1 MAAKVKCRTSFVTFW
16 KTKIRKII
24 GGMGAPPLA
33 PPSRYAPADD
43 STFAFLRATSF
54 LYKEYLYSLKCLVS
68 LWANICVI
76 INNGPDSE
84 SSFSLASGNLGS
96 FLSNLKKLLFCIF
109 THCGWVVSK
118 SLGFSI
124 SFYFFFSYSIFTPEH
139 YQYKYSTTNPTI
151 VIDSLIFPYL

>member
-1 MAAKVKCRTSFVTFW
+1 MQNKFCYILQNKNQKNYW
-16 KTKIRKII
+16 
-24 GGMGAPPLA
+24 GDGGAPPG